1 MKKRIVVIGS
11 GFAGLT
17 AASYLAK
24 AGHDVTLLEKN
35 KQTGGRAA
43 IWQDQGFTFD
53 MGPSWYWMPEVFEEF
68 FADFGQK
75 VSDHYELKRL
85 DPGYK
90 IEFKNNQSIIVP
102 AQLDALKKA
111 FEEREKGSGARL
123 EAFLKDAE
131 YKYHTA
137 MADYVSR
144 LSDSFTEFLEPKLM
158 IKALQLN
165 LFSSLRKAVR
175 KEFKDPL
182 LVSLLEFPVLF
193 LGSTPDKTPALY
205 SMMNYADL
213 VKGTWYPMGGMYEIV
228 KGFTKVAE
236 RAGVKILCDH
246 EVTAINTKDN
256 LIVSVSTK
264 HGVIETDAVISGAD
278 YRHTEQVLLNKDA
291 RVYSNEYWEK
301 RTMSPSALLY
311 YVGLNKKVDGLLH
324 HTLFF
329 DEDFEDHAKEIYEN
343 PRWPKRPLFYMSA
356 ASKTDPSV
364 APEGSENLVFLIPL
378 APGLTDSDEEREK
391 YFNIMFDR
399 LEKRLGQTLR
409 DSIVV
414 KRSYAMRDFESDYH
428 SFKGNAYGLAN
439 TLMQT
444 AFLKPKI
451 KSSKIKNLLYTGQ
464 LTVPGPGVPPAI
476 ISGRIAANELDKMI
490 KKGYL

>member
-35 KQTGGRAA
+35 ARTGGRAA
-43 IWQDQGFTFD
+43 VWQDKGFTFD

-68 FADFGQK
+68 FNDFGQS
-75 VSDHYELKRL
+75 VAQHYELKRL

-90 IEFKNNQSIIVP
+90 IEFKNNASIIVP
-102 AQLDALKKA
+102 AQLEALKAA
-111 FEEREKGSGARL
+111 FEKREKGSGARL

-137 MADYVSR
+137 MADYVGR
-144 LSDSFTEFLEPKLM
+144 LSNSFTEFLEPKLM

-182 LVSLLEFPVLF
+182 LISLLEFPVLF

-236 RAGVKILCDH
+236 QAGVKILCDH
-246 EVTAINTKDN
+246 EVTAINTKCN
-256 LIVSVSTK
+256 RILSVSTK
-264 HGVIETDAVISGAD
+264 HGVIETYALVSGAD
-278 YRHTEQVLLNKDA
+278 YRHTEQMLLKEEA
-291 RVYSNEYWEK
+291 RVYSHQYWEK

-329 DEDFEDHAKEIYEN
+329 DEDFEDHAKEIYDN
-343 PRWPKRPLFYMSA
+343 PSWPKRPLFYMSA

-364 APEGSENLVFLIPL
+364 APEGCENLVFLIPL
-378 APGLTDSDEEREK
+378 APGLEDSDAEREK
-391 YFNIMFDR
+391 YFNIMMDR
-399 LEKRLGQTLR
+399 LEKRLGQNLR

-428 SFKGNAYGLAN
+428 SFKGNAYGLAK

-451 KSSKIKNLLYTGQ
+451 KSSKLSNLLYTGQ

-476 ISGRIAANELDKMI
+476 ISGRIAAKELNRLI
-490 KKGYL
+490 EKGKI

>member
-1 MKKRIVVIGS
+1 
-11 GFAGLT
+11 
-17 AASYLAK
+17 
-24 AGHDVTLLEKN
+24 
-35 KQTGGRAA
+35 
-43 IWQDQGFTFD
+43 
-53 MGPSWYWMPEVFEEF
+53 
-68 FADFGQK
+68 
-75 VSDHYELKRL
+75 
-85 DPGYK
+85 
-90 IEFKNNQSIIVP
+90 
-102 AQLDALKKA
+102 
-111 FEEREKGSGARL
+111 
-123 EAFLKDAE
+123 
-131 YKYHTA
+131 
-137 MADYVSR
+137 
-144 LSDSFTEFLEPKLM
+144 
-158 IKALQLN
+158 
-165 LFSSLRKAVR
+165 
-175 KEFKDPL
+175 
-182 LVSLLEFPVLF
+182 
-193 LGSTPDKTPALY
+193 
-205 SMMNYADL
+205 MMNYADL

-278 YRHTEQVLLNKDA
+278 YRHTEQVLLNKEA

-343 PRWPKRPLFYMSA
+343 PRWPERPLFYMSA

-476 ISGRIAANELDKMI
+476 ISGRIAANELDKLI

>member
-1 MKKRIVVIGS
+1 
-11 GFAGLT
+11 
-17 AASYLAK
+17 
-24 AGHDVTLLEKN
+24 
-35 KQTGGRAA
+35 
-43 IWQDQGFTFD
+43 
-53 MGPSWYWMPEVFEEF
+53 
-68 FADFGQK
+68 
-75 VSDHYELKRL
+75 
-85 DPGYK
+85 
-90 IEFKNNQSIIVP
+90 
-102 AQLDALKKA
+102 
-111 FEEREKGSGARL
+111 
-123 EAFLKDAE
+123 
-131 YKYHTA
+131 
-137 MADYVSR
+137 
-144 LSDSFTEFLEPKLM
+144 
-158 IKALQLN
+158 
-165 LFSSLRKAVR
+165 
-175 KEFKDPL
+175 
-182 LVSLLEFPVLF
+182 
-193 LGSTPDKTPALY
+193 
-205 SMMNYADL
+205 
-213 VKGTWYPMGGMYEIV
+213 
-228 KGFTKVAE
+228 
-236 RAGVKILCDH
+236 
-246 EVTAINTKDN
+246 
-256 LIVSVSTK
+256 
-264 HGVIETDAVISGAD
+264 
-278 YRHTEQVLLNKDA
+278 
-291 RVYSNEYWEK
+291 VYSNEYWEK

-476 ISGRIAANELDKMI
+476 ISGRIAANELDKLI
-490 KKGYL
+490 KKGYI

>member
-35 KQTGGRAA
+35 QHTGGRASV
-43 IWQDQGFTFD
+43 WQDKGFTFD

-75 VSDHYELKRL
+75 ASDYYELKRL

-102 AQLDALKKA
+102 AQLEALKQA

-144 LSDSFTEFLEPKLM
+144 LSNSFTEFLEPKLM

-228 KGFTKVAE
+228 KGFTGVAIK
-236 RAGVKILCDH
+236 AGVKILCDH

-256 LIVSVSTK
+256 RIVSVATK

-278 YRHTEQVLLNKDA
+278 YRHTEQVLLNKDT
-291 RVYSNEYWEK
+291 RVYSNDYWEK

-378 APGLTDSDEEREK
+378 APGLEDSDEEREK
-391 YFNIMFDR
+391 YFNIMMDR
-399 LEKRLGQTLR
+399 LEQRVGQTLR

-414 KRSYAMRDFESDYH
+414 KRSYAMRDFEKDYH

-476 ISGRIAANELDKMI
+476 ISGRIAAKEMNRLI
-490 KKGYL
+490 AKGQI